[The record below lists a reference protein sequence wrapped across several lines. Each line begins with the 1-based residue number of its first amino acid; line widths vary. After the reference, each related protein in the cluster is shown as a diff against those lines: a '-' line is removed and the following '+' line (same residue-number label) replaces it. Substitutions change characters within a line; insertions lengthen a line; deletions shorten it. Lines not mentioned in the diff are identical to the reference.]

1 MYVHEFRY
9 QDSVS
14 PAGIPMRK
22 QQVAIIALAL
32 WLIIVTA
39 FMFILQQVNLQL
51 FLVLFVMGLLV
62 VVQFMQSYY
71 AHPGYLRYIRY
82 LVAAGIVI
90 LGIIVALKVVD
101 ILGYEI
107 VLR

>member
-1 MYVHEFRY
+1 
-9 QDSVS
+9 
-14 PAGIPMRK
+14 MRK
-22 QQVAIIALAL
+22 HQVAIIALAL

-39 FMFILQQVNLQL
+39 FMFIAQQVNLQL

-62 VVQFMQSYY
+62 IVQFMQSYY
-71 AHPGYLRYIRY
+71 AQPGYLRYIRY

-107 VLR
+107 ILR